1 MEFLFTKIKKQVKPY
16 YRVLRALLTLVM
28 ALLWP
33 LAELL
38 AQDPTFS
45 QYNMNQ
51 FYYNPAYTGNHG
63 GYQIAATYRSL
74 WPNVPGKTVAGPLST
89 TFALFDAY
97 LKSGSSY
104 TAGVGVFA
112 MQDVEGEGYLTTNT
126 VGISYAQHFAKIGP
140 KTDAMPRVQI
150 SLGFKAYLNSIS
162 VNWDKLVFSDEL
174 SLQQG
179 ITGTSAA
186 DHSGVGHKVTGDM
199 DAGMLMINNF
209 RGKDNWYNELGFA
222 LAHILSPNESLTGVA
237 TEQSKLPRKYVVS
250 YRSSAALAGKHLFVG
265 PTILFENQKLFYEL
279 NTGIDVF
286 INPKPSNAIIPLCF
300 SVMNR
305 FSVNP
310 DIANTNA
317 IILSLRY
324 KGSVGKLNKV
334 VYNIGFAADLP
345 YSGLA
350 MQTKGAY
357 ELSLGVIFPRK
368 GNDNFSV
375 CPYQVY

>member
-1 MEFLFTKIKKQVKPY
+1 MELFFTKIKCRLKPY
-16 YRVLRALLTLVM
+16 YRVSRALLTLVM
-28 ALLWP
+28 AILWP

-51 FYYNPAYTGNHG
+51 SYYNPAYTGNHG

-89 TFALFDAY
+89 SYALFDAY
-97 LKSGSSY
+97 LKSGNSY
-104 TAGVGVFA
+104 TAGIGVFA

-140 KTDAMPRVQI
+140 KTDDMPRIQV
-150 SLGFKAYLNSIS
+150 SLGFKAYINSIS

-174 SLQQG
+174 NLQEG

-186 DHSGVGHKVTGDM
+186 DHSGIGHKMTGDM

-209 RGKDNWYNELGFA
+209 KGKDNWYNEVGFA
-222 LAHILSPNESLTGVA
+222 LAHILSPNESLTGDA
-237 TEQSKLPRKYVVS
+237 SEESRLPRKYVAS
-250 YRSSAALAGKHLFVG
+250 YRSTVALAAKHFYIG
-265 PTILFENQKLFYEL
+265 PTILFENQKQFYEL
-279 NTGIDVF
+279 NTGLDLF
-286 INPKPSNAIIPLCF
+286 INPKPGNSVIPLCF

-305 FSVNP
+305 YSVNP
-310 DIANTNA
+310 DIENTNA
-317 IILSLRY
+317 IILSFRY
-324 KGSVGKLNKV
+324 KGIAGKQSRII
-334 VYNIGFAADLP
+334 YNIGIAADLP
-345 YSGLA
+345 YSGLG

-357 ELSLGVIFPRK
+357 EVSLGVIFPRK
-368 GNDNFSV
+368 GNDHFSV
-375 CPYQVY
+375 CPFQVY